1 MTLAGV
7 IPSPER
13 IRGIMAKRSNRAL
26 HRAALTCTILIAYT
40 FFVPPP
46 SPEYFGTN
54 NSVRFYLT
62 KSLTLDRSFAIEK
75 YYLGGIDAAFY
86 QGHYYS
92 GKAPATSFLAVPVYW
107 LAWETVGRHFAIP
120 DWVYLYLVQVC
131 VIALPS
137 VLLALLMHGFLCRF
151 VPSEWY
157 ADMIVLGYSLGTM
170 AFPYSTQFVGH
181 QLAAVLLFGCF
192 IVLLKWRRDFAFA
205 PSPTSLSRAESRG
218 RFARS
223 SLLVSGVLGGLA
235 VAADYQVMLIL
246 CVIFIFTAFS
256 FRRPGAIVIFAL
268 GCVPGVFFVL
278 LYNYACFGDILSFPY
293 AHEAMPIAREVQS
306 QGLFGIQ
313 IPKLIPFLMLLM
325 SPFRGLFFVS
335 PFLLLVMPGLYSL
348 VRKSPD
354 ADHMEIAIGL
364 SKERLFWLCL
374 SSILGYMFLISSY
387 SAWAGGAGYG
397 PRFLVPV
404 IPFFILPI
412 ASLTERG
419 ARGYGIVLGIFVA
432 YSVIFHFVGT
442 AGGASAHEHLWNPVR
457 EFLLPSFLRG
467 NVRPNWL
474 TLLGC
479 PRGAS
484 LVVLVTLIGGGIAL
498 FLATGKRMGTVGARS
513 PLTSLDM
520 CFLWLCILIACAMIL
535 LFIFYETSESAYRYA
550 VIGHSYDYSGDGEA
564 AIPHFEK
571 SLQMDPVNP
580 LVLNDLTAILAE
592 RGEYARA
599 LEIHLRAVA
608 VRPEDPAIKERAAL
622 LTRIIDISGAIA
634 SSPHRQ
640 ELLIERA
647 VLLDRLGCSG
657 AARRDRVQA
666 ALAIKDAKIAPATED
681 TIP

>member
-1 MTLAGV
+1 
-7 IPSPER
+7 
-13 IRGIMAKRSNRAL
+13 MAKRSNRVL
-26 HRAALTCTILIAYT
+26 HCAALTCTILIAYAY
-40 FFVPPP
+40 FVPPT
-46 SPEYFGTN
+46 SPEYFSTN
-54 NSVRFYLT
+54 ASVRFYLT
-62 KSLTLDRSFAIEK
+62 KSLAIDRSFAIEK

-131 VIALPS
+131 VISLPS
-137 VLLALLMHGFLCRF
+137 VLMALLLHGFLCRF

-157 ADMIVLGYSLGTM
+157 ADLLVIGYSLGTM

-192 IVLLKWRRDFAFA
+192 IVLLKWRRVLAFA
-205 PSPTSLSRAESRG
+205 ISPSR

-223 SLLVSGVLGGLA
+223 SLLVAGVLGGLA

-256 FRRPGAIVIFAL
+256 FRRIGDTIIFAL
-268 GCVPGVFFVL
+268 GCIPGVFLIL
-278 LYNYACFGDILSFPY
+278 LYNYACFGDMLSFPY

-306 QGLFGIQ
+306 QGLFGVRM
-313 IPKLIPFLMLLM
+313 PELIPFLMLM
-325 SPFRGLFFVS
+325 VSPFRGIFFVS
-335 PFLLLVMPGLYSL
+335 LFLLLVIPGLYSL
-348 VRKSPD
+348 GRSRVD
-354 ADHMEIAIGL
+354 GDTMENAVGA
-364 SKERLFWLCL
+364 SKRRLFGLCL
-374 SSILGYMFLISSY
+374 ISVLGYILFNSSY
-387 SAWAGGAGYG
+387 GAWAGGSAYG

-404 IPFFILPI
+404 IPFFIVPI
-412 ASLTERG
+412 AFLM
-419 ARGYGIVLGIFVA
+419 ARQPKGYGVLLSVLVA
-432 YSVIFHFVGT
+432 YSISFHLVGT
-442 AGGASAHEHLWNPVR
+442 AGGALAHEHLWNPVR

-479 PRGAS
+479 PRGVS

-550 VIGHSYDYSGDGEA
+550 VIGHSYDYSGDKDA
-564 AIPHFEK
+564 AIPYFEK

-580 LVLNDLTAILAE
+580 LVLNDLTAILVE
-592 RGEYARA
+592 RGEYRKS
-599 LEIHLRAVA
+599 LEIHLRALA
-608 VRPEDPAIKERAAL
+608 VRPEEQEIKARAALLARIVDVSNAIDSSPQRKELLLERAAL
-622 LTRIIDISGAIA
+622 L
-634 SSPHRQ
+634 
-640 ELLIERA
+640 E
-647 VLLDRLGCSG
+647 RLGCSG
-657 AARRDRVQA
+657 AAQRDRERASQVSRG
-666 ALAIKDAKIAPATED
+666 LTP
-681 TIP
+681 